1 MEDGERD
8 RDKTLSTEGIN
19 HLPLPRGR
27 YKVGSVD
34 MLNGVTRDRGVLFR
48 IFYPCDERSHI
59 VEDVDRRTT
68 WLPQPE
74 KKYSDGYAK
83 VHGNLTYFT
92 HKILGKQ
99 TASLYVPATTNGRPV
114 RENRNAFPL
123 VLFSHDIGE
132 CRTTSSSLCIELAS
146 HGCVVAAVEH
156 RDNTACRTFY
166 VERVTVSASCNAD
179 GEEEVDTVDGEKSPN
194 NQTWDED
201 REETDEPLRGEEE
214 VPMCESTLDDDE
226 DESDCGDSVQ
236 GEQISTK
243 DGQLNESADETD
255 TSAKFRTKTFG
266 QSRTVW
272 VNYRS
277 IEKSPSL
284 YNIRLRQLH
293 RRVAELIRT
302 LNCLEKI
309 NARKAC
315 RNELPDN
322 CSAALAGIMDL
333 NRVTIVGRGFGGATA
348 YMTLQM
354 EERTLCGAA
363 IDPLMF
369 VIQTDRPINVCRPLL
384 LVLNSRHTAREDVR
398 IIKTMFRKTYTTA
411 YTLLG
416 SASDA
421 QSDLPFVRQPSLWS
435 SLSLSWPMVAPGSF
449 TSLDL
454 GSSLLLRFMADKCNF
469 CTTFM
474 GPNREKYEDYVQ
486 RKSNLIEAG
495 VKMPSRLFSR
505 YTNAR

>member
-92 HKILGKQ
+92 HK
-99 TASLYVPATTNGRPV
+99 
-114 RENRNAFPL
+114 
-123 VLFSHDIGE
+123 
-132 CRTTSSSLCIELAS
+132 
-146 HGCVVAAVEH
+146 
-156 RDNTACRTFY
+156 DNTACRTFY
-166 VERVTVSASCNAD
+166 VERVTVSASCNAN